1 MGQGLGGASTCLLV
15 ATAGAIVSYIPI
27 GNIASKIGRKKTIM
41 TGVVVLS
48 ITFALGAVF
57 TSIFKT
63 INVIMYISFAIVGFA
78 WAAINV
84 NSLPMVVEM
93 CKGSDV
99 GKFTGYY
106 YSASM
111 AAQIITPILS
121 GTLMRLI
128 SYKVLFIYS
137 AFFVL
142 LSFVTMTQVKHGDQ
156 VSEVKKG
163 LAAYEDM
170 DD

>member
-1 MGQGLGGASTCLLV
+1 MFF
-15 ATAGAIVSYIPI
+15 AGFI
-27 GNIASKIGRKKTIM
+27 
-41 TGVVVLS
+41 L
-48 ITFALGAVF
+48 
-57 TSIFKT
+57 TSIFKQ
-63 INVIMYISFAIVGFA
+63 INAIMFVCFALVGLA

-93 CKGSDV
+93 CKGSDI

-106 YSASM
+106 YTASM
-111 AAQIITPILS
+111 AAQIVTPIFA

-128 SYKVLFIYS
+128 SYKVLFIYAS
-137 AFFVL
+137 VFVL
-142 LSFVTMTQVKHGDQ
+142 LSFATMTQVRHGDQ
-156 VSEVKKG
+156 KVAAKKG

>member
-41 TGVVVLS
+41 MGIILLAAMFFLGFVLTSVYSS
-48 ITFALGAVF
+48 INIVMYICFAL
-57 TSIFKT
+57 
-63 INVIMYISFAIVGFA
+63 VGLA

-93 CKGSDV
+93 CKGSDI

-106 YSASM
+106 YTASM
-111 AAQIITPILS
+111 AAQIITPIFA

-128 SYKVLFIYS
+128 SYKVLFIYA

-142 LSFVTMTQVKHGDQ
+142 SSFVTMTQVKHGDQ
-156 VSEVKKG
+156 KVEGKKG
-163 LAAYEDM
+163 LEAFEDM
-170 DD
+170 GD